1 MDPIHPIVPVPPR
14 IPPVT
19 PAPMIGRV
27 DRDAPRSADAEDKR
41 RRRRAQDDRDR
52 AAHYGGEL
60 DYGADDAG
68 GEDDSGLHI
77 NVTA

>member
-27 DRDAPRSADAEDKR
+27 DRDPARSPTGEDKR
-41 RRRRAQDDRDR
+41 RRRRAHDVRDA
-52 AAHYGGEL
+52 AAHYDGEV
-60 DYGADDAG
+60 DYAADDAD

>member
-14 IPPVT
+14 IPSVT
-19 PAPMIGRV
+19 PASMIGRV
-27 DRDAPRSADAEDKR
+27 DRDAARSGGGEERR
-41 RRRRAQDDRDR
+41 RRRRAPDDRDG
-52 AAHYGGEL
+52 AAHYDGEI
-60 DYGADDAG
+60 DYAAPDAD